1 MGDKIV
7 TVDQLV
13 DRLSRQR
20 SAMSPEDAEQLTVA
34 ISADKDVDMQTVM
47 QVKEALRRA
56 NTLRVTFIGTKD
68 K

>member
-20 SAMSPEDAEQLTVA
+20 SAMLPEDAEQLTVA